1 MTADW
6 IDRRRFLRRT
16 LLGGALLT
24 LGGTIARHATGYT
37 LDPAIAA
44 RLRVLSHKEY
54 LILAAICR
62 RMLAPDEG
70 GAVSPD
76 EIEAALVIDGY
87 LAGLPDA
94 ISSDVRALLHLVEHT
109 PLLFDL
115 RFSRF
120 THLDGAAQDAVLDG
134 WATSRIDLRRRG
146 FQALKALAMLGYY
159 DDPRTFAILDYTGPM
174 LPPATP

>member
-1 MTADW
+1 MSADR
-6 IDRRRFLRRT
+6 ITRRRFLRRT

-24 LGGTIARHATGYT
+24 LGGTLLRHASGYT

-44 RLRVLSHKEY
+44 RLRLLSQKEY

-70 GAVSPD
+70 GAASPD

-87 LAGLPDA
+87 LAGLPEA
-94 ISSDVRALLHLVEHT
+94 ITSDVRALLHLVEHT
-109 PLLFDL
+109 PFLFSL
-115 RFSRF
+115 RFARF
-120 THLDGAAQDAVLDG
+120 TRLDAAAQDAVLEG

-174 LPPATP
+174 LPQALP